1 MIKNFSYYYRK
12 KEHSISI
19 SKDPVEG
26 GYTVAIPDLPGCVTC
41 CEKWED
47 IPAMIEDAKK
57 CWIEAMLEDKLFQK
71 RDRNS

>member
-1 MIKNFSYYYRK
+1 MIKDFFYYYRK

-19 SKDPVEG
+19 SKDPIEG

-47 IPAMIEDAKK
+47 MEK
-57 CWIEAMLEDKLFQK
+57 
-71 RDRNS
+71 